1 MRRLADGRAGLDP
14 QDRSMNQTS
23 RSVGATMGVIL
34 LGVTAAGAAAFGLF
48 APVVALGAAD
58 LLGGSLGSVARAAM
72 VVIGLISL
80 LFAAAAVV
88 AARMVHMGRPAGV
101 ITGFVLGP
109 SSSPDRRS
117 PPPRADGIPPCS
129 PRWGWARAS
138 SVRWR
143 SPSRSA
149 ARS

>member
-1 MRRLADGRAGLDP
+1 
-14 QDRSMNQTS
+14 MNQVS
-23 RSVGATMGVIL
+23 RSVGAPVAVIL

-58 LLGGSLGSVARAAM
+58 LLGGSLGSAARAAM

-88 AARMVHMGRPAGV
+88 AARMVHAGRPAGV
-101 ITGFVLGP
+101 VTGFVLGAILVAGPAVASASGGWHPALAASVALGASIIGSLAVARP
-109 SSSPDRRS
+109 SE
-117 PPPRADGIPPCS
+117 
-129 PRWGWARAS
+129 
-138 SVRWR
+138 
-143 SPSRSA
+143 